1 LALDVPPSP
10 KSHSHVSGLPVDLSV
25 NCTVSGASP
34 VNGEA
39 EKSAV
44 IDSFPLS
51 AAEPK
56 SEPTTTASNGDKKN
70 KTINTVIC
78 FNEHTLFTFYFS
90 DDIPCP
96 LEYPLDFTK
105 DFKPVLDPYL
115 QSISSIFFIIIN
127 PAARVPYRRITPQDE
142 NQVTPSL
149 N

>member
-1 LALDVPPSP
+1 MVPSEL
-10 KSHSHVSGLPVDLSV
+10 KSHFQVVGLPVEVSV
-25 NCTVSGASP
+25 NFTVSGAFPDS
-34 VNGEA
+34 GEA

-56 SEPTTTASNGDKKN
+56 SEPTTTASKGDKKN

-115 QSISSIFFIIIN
+115 QSISSI
-127 PAARVPYRRITPQDE
+127 
-142 NQVTPSL
+142 SS
-149 N
+149 